1 MARHLLPIVF
11 LLSLVAQRY
20 IADVLNATLGFG
32 WTQLTASG
40 GVGRVVCAGGTGRT
54 GAAELRRRLG
64 PDPCG
69 RSGAVPGR
77 TSEERSGPP
86 PYRCACGP
94 VGYATD
100 RTVVLSATPSTPVGA
115 VDGVGDRL
123 LVLSATP
130 PTPLGAIA
138 GVDWRAAR
146 ARREGERRGRAAG
159 GRPGDGR
166 PGGRALGR
174 AGAPLRGGSR
184 ERERLLLLSRG
195 G

>member
-100 RTVVLSATPSTPVGA
+100 RTVVLSATPSTPLGA
-115 VDGVGDRL
+115 VEGVG
-123 LVLSATP
+123 
-130 PTPLGAIA
+130 
-138 GVDWRAAR
+138 WRAAR

-174 AGAPLRGGSR
+174 AGAPLRG
-184 ERERLLLLSRG
+184 
-195 G
+195 